1 MYSEEII
8 QSLTERIGFGSPQED
23 SFTLQI
29 SEAIQI
35 GASGRIFKS
44 FHSLVTL
51 ENIIAAIEN
60 LQPTAEEFEAIL
72 NELKKGAVLEVL
84 SLVLD
89 SHQDYINDDSYDAT
103 ITQNISLFD
112 NAIGYKVAIMVIEMF
127 MSTKRNNIVERNA
140 KLSVSNLKLE
150 LEGYRNDS
158 GVLVAKGLVHKFENA
173 IKTAQKKIFPFK
185 LTVEDGNAW

>member
-23 SFTLQI
+23 SFVLEI

-35 GASGRIFKS
+35 GASGRFFKS

-51 ENIIAAIEN
+51 ENIIAAIEKQN
-60 LQPTAEEFEAIL
+60 INAEEFEALL
-72 NELKKGAVLEVL
+72 NEYRKGAVLEVL
-84 SLVLD
+84 SLILD
-89 SHQDYINDDSYDAT
+89 SHQDYLSNDSYDAI
-103 ITQNISLFD
+103 ITQNVSLFD

-127 MSTKRNNIVERNA
+127 MSTKRSNIVERNA

>member
-23 SFTLQI
+23 SFTLTM
-29 SEAIQI
+29 SEAIQN
-35 GASGRIFKS
+35 GASGRVFKS

-51 ENIIAAIEN
+51 ENIIEAIEKRE
-60 LQPTAEEFEAIL
+60 PTAEQFEAIL
-72 NELKKGAVLEVL
+72 NEYRKGAVLEVL
-84 SLVLD
+84 SLIMD
-89 SHQDYINDDSYDAT
+89 QHPDYIAKDSYDAI
-103 ITQNISLFD
+103 ITENNVLFD

-127 MSTKRNNIVERNA
+127 MSTKRSNIVERNA

-158 GVLVAKGLVHKFENA
+158 GILVAQGLVHKFGNA
-173 IKTAQKKIFPFK
+173 IKLAQNKLFPFK
-185 LTVEDGNAW
+185 IIVQDGNAW

>member
-23 SFTLQI
+23 SFVLAI
-29 SEAIQI
+29 SEAIQN
-35 GASGRIFKS
+35 GASGRFFKS

-51 ENIIAAIEN
+51 ENIIAAIEKQN
-60 LQPTAEEFEAIL
+60 INSEEFEALL
-72 NELKKGAVLEVL
+72 NEYRKGASLEVL

-89 SHQDYINDDSYDAT
+89 SHQDYVLNDSYDAI
-103 ITQNISLFD
+103 ITQNVSLFD

-127 MSTKRNNIVERNA
+127 MSTKRSNIVERNA
-140 KLSVSNLKLE
+140 KLSVSNSKLE

>member
-23 SFTLQI
+23 SFVLEI

-35 GASGRIFKS
+35 GASGRFFKS

-51 ENIIAAIEN
+51 ENIIAAIEKQN
-60 LQPTAEEFEAIL
+60 INAEEFEVLL
-72 NELKKGAVLEVL
+72 NEYRKAAVLDVL
-84 SLVLD
+84 SLILD
-89 SHQDYINDDSYDAT
+89 SHQDYVNNDSYDAS
-103 ITQNISLFD
+103 ITQNVNLFD
-112 NAIGYKVAIMVIEMF
+112 NAIGYKVAIMVIEIF
-127 MSTKRNNIVERNA
+127 MSTKRSNIVERNA

-185 LTVEDGNAW
+185 LIVEDGNAW

>member
-51 ENIIAAIEN
+51 ENIIAAIEKKN
-60 LQPTAEEFEAIL
+60 LVAGELDEIL
-72 NELKKGAVLEVL
+72 NEFRKAAVLEVL

-89 SHQDYINDDSYDAT
+89 SHEDYINDDSYDAS
-103 ITQNISLFD
+103 ITKNISLFD
-112 NAIGYKVAIMVIEMF
+112 NAIGYKVAMMVIELF
-127 MSTKRNNIVERNA
+127 ISTKRSNIVERNA

-150 LEGYRNDS
+150 LEGYRNET
-158 GVLVAKGLVHKFENA
+158 GVLVSNGLVHKFGNA
-173 IKTAQKKIFPFK
+173 IKTAQKKIFPLK
-185 LTVEDGNAW
+185 IYVEDGNAW

>member
-23 SFTLQI
+23 SFVLAI
-29 SEAIQI
+29 SEAIQN
-35 GASGRIFKS
+35 GASGRFFKS

-51 ENIIAAIEN
+51 ENIIAAIEKQN
-60 LQPTAEEFEAIL
+60 INAEEFEALL
-72 NELKKGAVLEVL
+72 NEYRKGAVLDVL
-84 SLVLD
+84 SLILD
-89 SHQDYINDDSYDAT
+89 SHQDYVSNDSYDAI
-103 ITQNISLFD
+103 ITQNVNIFD

-127 MSTKRNNIVERNA
+127 MSTKRSNVVERNA

-173 IKTAQKKIFPFK
+173 IKTAQKKIFPFR

>member
-23 SFTLQI
+23 SFTLTI
-29 SEAIQI
+29 SEAIQN

-84 SLVLD
+84 TLVLD
-89 SHQDYINDDSYDAT
+89 SHQDYINDDSYDAS

-150 LEGYRNDS
+150 LEGYRNES

-185 LTVEDGNAW
+185 IIVQDGNAW

>member
-23 SFTLQI
+23 GFTLNI
-29 SEAIQI
+29 SEAIQN

-51 ENIIAAIEN
+51 ENIIAGIEKE
-60 LQPTAEEFEAIL
+60 QPTATQFEQIL
-72 NELKKGAVLEVL
+72 NEYRKGAVLEVL
-84 SLVLD
+84 NVIMD
-89 SHQDYINDDSYDAT
+89 QHPDYVANDSYDAI
-103 ITQNISLFD
+103 ITENIALFD
-112 NAIGYKVAIMVIEMF
+112 NAIGYKVAVMVIEMF

-140 KLSVSNLKLE
+140 KLAVSNLKLE

-158 GVLVAKGLVHKFENA
+158 GVLVAKGLVHKFGTA
-173 IKTAQKKIFPFK
+173 IKLAQNK
-185 LTVEDGNAW
+185 LFTLKVVVNDGNAW

>member
-23 SFTLQI
+23 SFTLTI

-35 GASGRIFKS
+35 GASGRVFKS

-51 ENIIAAIEN
+51 ENIIAAVEN
-60 LQPTAEEFEAIL
+60 INPTAVEFIAIL
-72 NELKKGAVLEVL
+72 DELKKGAVLESL
-84 SLVLD
+84 SLILD
-89 SHQDYINDDSYDAT
+89 SHEDYINDDSYDAS

-112 NAIGYKVAIMVIEMF
+112 NVIGYKVAIMVIEMF
-127 MSTKRNNIVERNA
+127 MTTKRNNIVERNA

-150 LEGYRNDS
+150 LEGYRNET
-158 GVLVAKGLVHKFENA
+158 GFLVAKGLVHKFENA

-185 LTVEDGNAW
+185 IIVQDGNAW

>member
-23 SFTLQI
+23 SFVLAI
-29 SEAIQI
+29 SEAIQN
-35 GASGRIFKS
+35 GASGRFFKS

-51 ENIIAAIEN
+51 ENIIAAIEKQN
-60 LQPTAEEFEAIL
+60 INSEEFEALL
-72 NELKKGAVLEVL
+72 NEYREGAVLEVL
-84 SLVLD
+84 SLILD
-89 SHQDYINDDSYDAT
+89 SHQDYVSNDSYDAT
-103 ITQNISLFD
+103 ITQNINIFD

-127 MSTKRNNIVERNA
+127 MSTKRSNIVERNA

>member
-23 SFTLQI
+23 SFTLTI
-29 SEAIQI
+29 SEAIQN

-72 NELKKGAVLEVL
+72 NELKKGAVLDVL

-89 SHQDYINDDSYDAT
+89 SHEDYISNDSYDAS
-103 ITQNISLFD
+103 INQNINLFD
-112 NAIGYKVAIMVIEMF
+112 NAIGYKVAVMVIEMF

-158 GVLVAKGLVHKFENA
+158 GILVAKGLVHKFENA

-185 LTVEDGNAW
+185 ITVEDGNAW

>member
-23 SFTLQI
+23 SFTLTI

-35 GASGRIFKS
+35 GASGRVFKS

-51 ENIIAAIEN
+51 ENIIAAVEN
-60 LQPTAEEFEAIL
+60 INPTAVEFIEIL
-72 NELKKGAVLEVL
+72 DELKKGAVLESL
-84 SLVLD
+84 SLILD
-89 SHQDYINDDSYDAT
+89 SHKDYINDDSYDAS

-112 NAIGYKVAIMVIEMF
+112 NVIGYKVAIMVIEMF
-127 MSTKRNNIVERNA
+127 MTTKRNNIVERNA

-150 LEGYRNDS
+150 LEGYRNET

-185 LTVEDGNAW
+185 IIVQDGNAW

>member
-23 SFTLQI
+23 SFVLEI

-35 GASGRIFKS
+35 GASGRFFKS

-51 ENIIAAIEN
+51 ENIIAAIEKQN
-60 LQPTAEEFEAIL
+60 INAEEFEALL
-72 NELKKGAVLEVL
+72 NEYRKGASLEVL
-84 SLVLD
+84 SLILD
-89 SHQDYINDDSYDAT
+89 SHQDYVSNDSYDAI
-103 ITQNISLFD
+103 ITQNVSLFD
-112 NAIGYKVAIMVIEMF
+112 NAIGYKVVIMVIEMF
-127 MSTKRNNIVERNA
+127 MSTKRSNIVERNA
-140 KLSVSNLKLE
+140 KLAVSNLKLE

-185 LTVEDGNAW
+185 LIVQDGNAW

>member
-23 SFTLQI
+23 SFTLTI

-35 GASGRIFKS
+35 GASGRVFKS

-51 ENIIAAIEN
+51 ENIIDAIEKRE
-60 LQPTAEEFEAIL
+60 PTAEEFEAIL
-72 NELKKGAVLEVL
+72 NEYRKGAVLEVL
-84 SLVLD
+84 SLIMD
-89 SHQDYINDDSYDAT
+89 QHPDYIAKDSYDAV
-103 ITQNISLFD
+103 ITENNVLFD

-127 MSTKRNNIVERNA
+127 MSTKRSNIVERNA

-158 GVLVAKGLVHKFENA
+158 GILVAQGLVHKFGNA
-173 IKTAQKKIFPFK
+173 IKLAQNKLFPFK
-185 LTVEDGNAW
+185 IIVQDGNAW

>member
-8 QSLTERIGFGSPQED
+8 QSLTERIGVGSPQED
-23 SFTLQI
+23 SFVLEI
-29 SEAIQI
+29 SEAIQN
-35 GASGRIFKS
+35 GASGRFFKS

-51 ENIIAAIEN
+51 ENIIAAIEKQN
-60 LQPTAEEFEAIL
+60 INSEEFEALL
-72 NELKKGAVLEVL
+72 NEYREGAVLEVL
-84 SLVLD
+84 SLILD
-89 SHQDYINDDSYDAT
+89 SHQDYVSNDSYDAT
-103 ITQNISLFD
+103 ITQNINIFD

-127 MSTKRNNIVERNA
+127 MSTKRSNIVERNA

>member
-23 SFTLQI
+23 SFTLTI

-35 GASGRIFKS
+35 GASGRVFKS

-51 ENIIAAIEN
+51 ENIIAAVEN
-60 LQPTAEEFEAIL
+60 INPTAVEFIAIL
-72 NELKKGAVLEVL
+72 DELKKGAVLESL
-84 SLVLD
+84 SLILD
-89 SHQDYINDDSYDAT
+89 SHKDYINDDSYDAS

-112 NAIGYKVAIMVIEMF
+112 NVIGYKVAIMVIEMF
-127 MSTKRNNIVERNA
+127 MTTKRNNIVERNA

-150 LEGYRNDS
+150 LEGYRNET

-185 LTVEDGNAW
+185 IIVQDGNAW

>member
-23 SFTLQI
+23 SFVLAI
-29 SEAIQI
+29 SEAIQN
-35 GASGRIFKS
+35 GASGRVFKS

-51 ENIIAAIEN
+51 ENIIEAIEKRE
-60 LQPTAEEFEAIL
+60 PTAEQFEAIL
-72 NELKKGAVLEVL
+72 NEYRKGAVLEVL

-89 SHQDYINDDSYDAT
+89 SHEDYINDDSYDAS

-127 MSTKRNNIVERNA
+127 MSTKRSNIVERNA

-158 GVLVAKGLVHKFENA
+158 GILVAQGLVHKFGNA
-173 IKTAQKKIFPFK
+173 IKSAQNKLFPFK
-185 LTVEDGNAW
+185 IIVQDGNAW

>member
-23 SFTLQI
+23 SFALAI
-29 SEAIQI
+29 SEAIQN
-35 GASGRIFKS
+35 GASGRFFKS

-51 ENIIAAIEN
+51 ENIIAAIEKQN
-60 LQPTAEEFEAIL
+60 INAEEFEALL
-72 NELKKGAVLEVL
+72 NEYREGAVLEVL
-84 SLVLD
+84 SLILD
-89 SHQDYINDDSYDAT
+89 SHQDYVNNDSYDAS
-103 ITQNISLFD
+103 ITQNVNLFD
-112 NAIGYKVAIMVIEMF
+112 NAIGYKVAIMVIEIF
-127 MSTKRNNIVERNA
+127 MSTKRSNIVERNA

>member
-60 LQPTAEEFEAIL
+60 LQPTAEEFEVIL
-72 NELKKGAVLEVL
+72 DEFKTGAVLEVL
-84 SLVLD
+84 TLVLD
-89 SHQDYINDDSYDAT
+89 SHEDYASNDSYDAT

-158 GVLVAKGLVHKFENA
+158 GVLVAQGLVHKFENS

>member
-23 SFTLQI
+23 SFTLTM

-35 GASGRIFKS
+35 GASGRVFKS

-60 LQPTAEEFEAIL
+60 LEPTAEEFEAIL
-72 NELKKGAVLEVL
+72 DEFKKGAVLEVL

-89 SHQDYINDDSYDAT
+89 SHQDYINDDSYDAS
-103 ITQNISLFD
+103 ITKNISLFD

-127 MSTKRNNIVERNA
+127 MSTKRSNIVERNA

-158 GVLVAKGLVHKFENA
+158 GILVAQGLVHKFGNA
-173 IKTAQKKIFPFK
+173 IKLAQNKLFPFK
-185 LTVEDGNAW
+185 IIVQDGNAW

>member
-23 SFTLQI
+23 SFTLTM
-29 SEAIQI
+29 SEAIRI
-35 GASGRIFKS
+35 GASGRVFKS

-51 ENIIAAIEN
+51 ENIIAAIEKQN
-60 LQPTAEEFEAIL
+60 INAEEFEALL
-72 NELKKGAVLEVL
+72 NEYREGAVLEVL
-84 SLVLD
+84 SLILD
-89 SHQDYINDDSYDAT
+89 SHQDYVSNDSYDAT
-103 ITQNISLFD
+103 ITQNVSLFD
-112 NAIGYKVAIMVIEMF
+112 NAIGYKLAIMVIEMF
-127 MSTKRNNIVERNA
+127 MSTKRSNIVERNA

>member
-23 SFTLQI
+23 SFTLEI

-72 NELKKGAVLEVL
+72 NEFKKGAVLEVL
-84 SLVLD
+84 TLVLD

-103 ITQNISLFD
+103 ITQNINLFD

-150 LEGYRNDS
+150 LEGYRSDS
-158 GVLVAKGLVHKFENA
+158 GVLVANGLVHRFGNA

-185 LTVEDGNAW
+185 LTVEDGKAW

>member
-23 SFTLQI
+23 SFTLTM
-29 SEAIQI
+29 SEAIQN
-35 GASGRIFKS
+35 GASGRVFKS

-51 ENIIAAIEN
+51 ENIIEAIEKRE
-60 LQPTAEEFEAIL
+60 PTAEQFEAIL
-72 NELKKGAVLEVL
+72 NEYRKGAVLEVL
-84 SLVLD
+84 SLIMD
-89 SHQDYINDDSYDAT
+89 QHPDYIAKDSYDAV
-103 ITQNISLFD
+103 ITENNVLFD

-127 MSTKRNNIVERNA
+127 MSTKRSNIVERNA

-158 GVLVAKGLVHKFENA
+158 GILVAQGLVHKFGNA
-173 IKTAQKKIFPFK
+173 IKLAQNKLFPFK
-185 LTVEDGNAW
+185 IIVQDGNAW

>member
-23 SFTLQI
+23 SFTLTI
-29 SEAIQI
+29 SEAIRN

-51 ENIIAAIEN
+51 ENIIDAIEKRE
-60 LQPTAEEFEAIL
+60 PTAEQFEAIL
-72 NELKKGAVLEVL
+72 NEYRKGAVLEVL
-84 SLVLD
+84 SLIMD
-89 SHQDYINDDSYDAT
+89 QHPDYIAKDSYDAV
-103 ITQNISLFD
+103 ITENNILFD

-127 MSTKRNNIVERNA
+127 MSTKRSNIVERNA

-185 LTVEDGNAW
+185 IIVQDGNAW

>member
-23 SFTLQI
+23 SFTLTI

-35 GASGRIFKS
+35 GASGRVFKS

-51 ENIIAAIEN
+51 ENIIAAVEN
-60 LQPTAEEFEAIL
+60 INPTAVEFIAIL
-72 NELKKGAVLEVL
+72 DELKKGAVLESL
-84 SLVLD
+84 SLILD
-89 SHQDYINDDSYDAT
+89 SHEDYINDDSYDAS

-112 NAIGYKVAIMVIEMF
+112 NVIGYKVAIMVIEMF
-127 MSTKRNNIVERNA
+127 MTTKRNNIVERNA

-150 LEGYRNDS
+150 LEGYRNES

-185 LTVEDGNAW
+185 IIVQDGNAW

>member
-23 SFTLQI
+23 SFVLEI

-35 GASGRIFKS
+35 GASGRFFKS

-51 ENIIAAIEN
+51 ENIIAAIEKQN
-60 LQPTAEEFEAIL
+60 INAEEFEALL
-72 NELKKGAVLEVL
+72 NEYRKGAVLEVL
-84 SLVLD
+84 SLILD
-89 SHQDYINDDSYDAT
+89 SHQDYLSNDSYDAI
-103 ITQNISLFD
+103 ITQNVSLFD

-127 MSTKRNNIVERNA
+127 MSTKRSNIVERNA

-158 GVLVAKGLVHKFENA
+158 GVLVAKGLVHKFENS

>member
-23 SFTLQI
+23 SFTLTI

-35 GASGRIFKS
+35 GASGRVFKS

-72 NELKKGAVLEVL
+72 NELKKGAVLESL
-84 SLVLD
+84 SLILD
-89 SHQDYINDDSYDAT
+89 SHEDYINDDSYDAT

-112 NAIGYKVAIMVIEMF
+112 NVIGYKVAIMVIEMF

-150 LEGYRNDS
+150 LEGYRNET

-185 LTVEDGNAW
+185 VIVQDGNAW

>member
-23 SFTLQI
+23 SFVLAI
-29 SEAIQI
+29 SEAIQN
-35 GASGRIFKS
+35 GASGRFFKS

-51 ENIIAAIEN
+51 ENIIAAIEKQN
-60 LQPTAEEFEAIL
+60 INAEEFEALL
-72 NELKKGAVLEVL
+72 NEYREGAVLEVL
-84 SLVLD
+84 SLILD
-89 SHQDYINDDSYDAT
+89 SHQDYVSNDSYDAT
-103 ITQNISLFD
+103 ITQNVSLFD

-127 MSTKRNNIVERNA
+127 MSTKRSNIVERNA

-158 GVLVAKGLVHKFENA
+158 GILVAKGLVHKFENA

-185 LTVEDGNAW
+185 LTVEDGKAW

>member
-23 SFTLQI
+23 SFTLTM

-35 GASGRIFKS
+35 GASGRVFKS

-51 ENIIAAIEN
+51 ENIIAAVEN
-60 LQPTAEEFEAIL
+60 INPTAVEFIEIL
-72 NELKKGAVLEVL
+72 DELKKGAVLESL
-84 SLVLD
+84 SLILD
-89 SHQDYINDDSYDAT
+89 SHEGYINDDSYDAT

-112 NAIGYKVAIMVIEMF
+112 NVIGYKVAIMVIEMF
-127 MSTKRNNIVERNA
+127 MTTKRNNIVERNA

-185 LTVEDGNAW
+185 IIVQDGNAW